1 MVTTGYTERSVLV
14 RELKLNYQEWGDPSN
29 PTILALHGF
38 GLSGHMFDEFADRA
52 QDRFHIIALD
62 QRGHGDSDW
71 SPEGDYSRDAFVTDV
86 EEFRKALGLER
97 FVLMGHSMGGLNAVF
112 YTNRYPEHVEALI
125 LVDVGPEAVKEGV
138 DNIKRFTRGPDELE
152 FEQFVEMAHRF
163 NPRRSVENIRERMS
177 HRLKQLPNGKW
188 TWKFDK
194 RFREDGDSL
203 RVGSELSTDEMWAA
217 FRAVPVPTLLIRGAE
232 SDVLSQ
238 DVAERAATEMRQAR
252 FVVIPGA
259 GHSVPGDNPDAFTEA
274 VVEFIRDVQAGRFPP
289 PAEEEP
295 ETLDERVQANGR
307 RGSLTPLALAI
318 LGVAAVAVAGAVVLG
333 MQKKR
338 SRARRI
344 ARLRELDA
352 ERARREA
359 ARLTHDVAVKGR
371 RGVRRLRSAARDVD
385 IRSAREL
392 AGGIAERL
400 SEAPKAAARAVE
412 KAEPRALKKR
422 SRGLFGRGRGMT
434 LLGLA
439 AAWQIAGLLR
449 GQAKR
454 RKKRGR
460 RFRWR

>member
-14 RELKLNYQEWGDPSN
+14 RELKLNYQEWGDPSA

-52 QDRFHIIALD
+52 QDRYHIIALD

-97 FVLMGHSMGGLNAVF
+97 FILMGHSMGGLNAVF

-163 NPRRSVENIRERMS
+163 NPRRSIENIRERMS
-177 HRLKQLPNGKW
+177 HRLKQLPDGKW

-217 FRAVPVPTLLIRGAE
+217 FRAVPVPTLVLRGSE

-238 DVAERAATEMRQAR
+238 DVAQRAATEMRQAR
-252 FVVIPGA
+252 LVVIPGA
-259 GHSVPGDNPDAFTEA
+259 GHSVPGDNPDAFTQA
-274 VVEFIRDVQAGRFPP
+274 VVEFIRDVQSGQFQPP
-289 PAEEEP
+289 LPEEP
-295 ETLDERVQANGR
+295 ATLDEMVQANGR

-318 LGVAAVAVAGAVVLG
+318 LGVAAVAVTAAVVVG
-333 MQKKR
+333 VRKKKR
-338 SRARRI
+338 AHRI

-352 ERARREA
+352 ERARRHA
-359 ARLTHDVAVKGR
+359 ARLTHDVAEKGR
-371 RGVRRLRSAARDVD
+371 RGIKRARSAAKDLDLAQARD
-385 IRSAREL
+385 L
-392 AGGIAERL
+392 AGDVAGRVR
-400 SEAPKAAARAVE
+400 EAPRVAARAVE
-412 KAEPRALKKR
+412 KADTKALKNK

-434 LLGLA
+434 VLGLA
-439 AAWQIAGLLR
+439 AAWQVAGLLR
-449 GQAKR
+449 GRTK
-454 RKKRGR
+454 RKKRRGR
-460 RFRWR
+460 RFAWR